1 MLQCI
6 VDSELGPESIIRSH
20 SVIYP
25 DCKLGA
31 RLHVGHGVLIREE
44 NIIGEDV
51 SIGSHTTLEPGN
63 VIGDRVRI
71 HSNCF
76 LSGTHIANDVWIGPN
91 VVFTDDPHPPCPEY
105 VQCHYCC
112 GARVYELAKIG
123 ANCTILPGVTIGVSA
138 LVGAGS
144 VVVDDVADGTVV
156 VGNPARQ
163 IRILADLKCPA
174 GFFKYPYQWE
184 EENA

>member
-6 VDSELGPESIIRSH
+6 VDSPLGPDSIIRSH

-44 NIIGEDV
+44 NIIGDDV
-51 SIGSHTTLEPGN
+51 SIGSHTVLEPGN
-63 VIGDRVRI
+63 VIGDRVRV

-76 LSGTHIANDVWIGPN
+76 LSSVHIEDDVWIGPN
-91 VVFTDDPHPPCPEY
+91 VVFTDDPHPPCPMY
-105 VQCHYCC
+105 LYCMGGAVVAK
-112 GARVYELAKIG
+112 GARIG
-123 ANCTILPGVTIGVSA
+123 ANCTILPGVHIGERT

-144 VVVDDVADGTVV
+144 VVTRAVRPGFVV
-156 VGNPARQ
+156 VGNPAHE
-163 IRILADLKCPA
+163 A
-174 GFFKYPYQWE
+174 GLRDNLRCHSGHFDYPYQWE
-184 EENA
+184 EKDA